1 MIAVT
6 EKPKIKVEFN
16 LDPDEKS
23 EVLAQIKDFVLNL
36 SSSYQRGAVVLNET
50 DPDADFIPEEDQET
64 PDLEIDD
71 SEGPSIT
78 EDESPK
84 DEYREIEYV
93 RLGDLLQ

>member
-1 MIAVT
+1 MISVS

-23 EVLAQIKDFVLNL
+23 EVLGQIKDFVLNL
-36 SSSYQRGAVVLNET
+36 SSSYQRGIVVLNET
-50 DPDADFIPEEDQET
+50 DSDDFIPEEDQET
-64 PDLEIDD
+64 PDLKIDD